1 MYVARMDTKVKL
13 STEQARVA
21 RMLSEGQT
29 PRTIALALGVSTQR
43 VYQTMEHIRTKHEK
57 AASA

>member
-1 MYVARMDTKVKL
+1 MDTKVKL